1 MILVERSLINGSK
14 EKERSLFKL
23 WFFLFVE
30 NVIFLLIA
38 TSPLLITELMLG
50 GGIETEILER
60 LYIMLPII
68 LGLIALFSFVP
79 FIILELF
86 SLAYSLKEKIEKVY
100 KEIVP
105 DEKS

>member
-14 EKERSLFKL
+14 EKEGSFLKL

-30 NVIFLLIA
+30 NVIFLLVA
-38 TSPLLITELMLG
+38 ASPLLITELILG
-50 GGIETEILER
+50 GGITAKILQN
-60 LYIMLPII
+60 YIMLPII
-68 LGLIALFSFVP
+68 LGLLALFSFIP

-86 SLAYSLKEKIEKVY
+86 SLTYSLKKKIEKVY